1 MSVTGLPFP
10 PPFAYPNVHPDED
23 AKNLRDAM
31 KGVGTDENV
40 LIKIICN
47 RSRQQLQAIE
57 HAFKAKYGKDLK
69 KEIKSETSG
78 NFRKLLVY
86 RFKTQSELKRRALMK
101 AVKGVGTNERRLIDI
116 LVYTPN
122 AELKAIL
129 QSEPSL
135 KDRIVKDLSGDFKDA
150 IKDLLGADRDENPQI
165 NPAAVQEDVKRLY
178 KAGEGKIGTDEKSFY
193 KILCNKAPW
202 HNQAVNTEYA
212 KQHKHSLEVAISK
225 EMSGWLKELLEA
237 LVTAPYDYHAE
248 RLYKAMHGAG
258 TDDKQLIW
266 IFGFLERNELQFVE
280 AIFNRRFP
288 KHLKDMVK
296 ADTTGHYEK
305 ALLEL
310 MGH

>member
-10 PPFAYPNVHPDED
+10 PPFAYPNVNPDED
-23 AKNLRDAM
+23 AKALRDAM
-31 KGVGTDENV
+31 KGAGTDEKV
-40 LIKIICN
+40 LIKIIAN

-78 NFRKLLVY
+78 NFKKVLVY
-86 RFKTQSELKRRALMK
+86 RFKNQFEMKKRGLKK
-101 AVKGVGTNERRLIDI
+101 AVKGAGTNERLLINI
-116 LVYTPN
+116 LAYTPN
-122 AELKAIL
+122 AELKQIL
-129 QSEPSL
+129 SAEPGL
-135 KDRIVKDLSGDFKDA
+135 RDRIVKDLSGDFKDA

-165 NPAAVQEDVKRLY
+165 NPAAVQEDVKKLY
-178 KAGEGKIGTDEKSFY
+178 KAGEGKIGTDEKAFFKVLANRS
-193 KILCNKAPW
+193 PW
-202 HNQAVNTEYA
+202 HNQAVNAEYA

-237 LVTAPYDYHAE
+237 LVTAPYDYWAE

-258 TDDKQLIW
+258 TDDKQLTW
-266 IFGFLERNELQFVE
+266 IIGYLERHELQYVE

-288 KHLKDMVK
+288 KTLKDMVK
-296 ADTTGHYEK
+296 GDTSGHYEK
-305 ALLEL
+305 IILEL